1 MCVLGKRLLKDISTQ
16 DCNKK
21 PGEPLHQLFC
31 ANATTG
37 CDQYFLTHD
46 VTLVRGI
53 KGLASG
59 VLMGTRPTFLETIMV
74 LLIC

>member
-1 MCVLGKRLLKDISTQ
+1 MCVLGKRLLKDIHVQ

-21 PGEPLHQLFC
+21 PGGPLHQLFC
-31 ANATTG
+31 ANATAG
-37 CDQYFLTHD
+37 CDQYYLTHD

-59 VLMGTRPTFLETIMV
+59 VLFGTPPTFLKTQME
-74 LLIC
+74 LF